1 MASGAPTFPSA
12 CAVPLDHDE
21 NATPRASATGRTK
34 ARAAGRATGRAVA
47 VFAAIAMLAV
57 VTIVVVVVVVV
68 MGGGS
73 CRAEVSDGARPEGP
87 APSNLDQSS
96 GLSTRRALPS
106 PPSVRRRSRGRARP
120 AGARQGGRRRR

>member
-1 MASGAPTFPSA
+1 MRCSHPLANGQWLQVNTTRVPALPAASAIDSTLPSTLFILTWFAGEGALVPMASGAPTFPSA

-68 MGGGS
+68 VMG
-73 CRAEVSDGARPEGP
+73 
-87 APSNLDQSS
+87 
-96 GLSTRRALPS
+96 
-106 PPSVRRRSRGRARP
+106 
-120 AGARQGGRRRR
+120 